1 MGAAPE
7 TDPLSRWALRIA
19 GVLALLVILVALNAM
34 LRGGEENPFD
44 PNPIAA
50 AAEQTRALQGARMT
64 ISATMAAAG
73 QTMTM
78 SGSGAFA
85 ADGRSEMKMTM
96 QAPPPVGSVEVE
108 MVGSEELLYVRSPLF
123 STTLSPGTLPPG
135 KEWLAAEP
143 SLASEEY
150 DVLAEGSDPWE
161 QLEMLRAASGTVVEL
176 APERVR
182 GATTRR
188 YRGTIDFDSYAD
200 ILREEGDDDAA
211 DQLDD
216 VGDGATGSVEA
227 WIDRQGRLRRARV
240 VTGFALEPGAP
251 AVTMDM
257 QMELYDF
264 GVEPAIRL
272 PDPATVV
279 DVTGLAGQFGD

>member
-1 MGAAPE
+1 MREAPE
-7 TDPLSRWALRIA
+7 IDPVSRWALRLA

-50 AAEQTRALQGARMT
+50 AAEQTRALQGAHMT
-64 ISATMAAAG
+64 MSATMAAAG
-73 QTMTM
+73 ETMTM

-85 ADGRSEMKMTM
+85 ADGRSEMRVTM

-108 MVGSEELLYVRSPLF
+108 MIGTEQLLYVRSPLF
-123 STTLSPGTLPPG
+123 STGTLPAG
-135 KEWLAAEP
+135 KEWLAADP
-143 SLASEEY
+143 TLASEEY

-161 QLEMLRAASGTVVEL
+161 QLEMLRAARGTVVEL

-182 GATTRR
+182 GAMTRR

-200 ILREEGDDDAA
+200 ILRSEGDDDAA
-211 DQLDD
+211 DQLDEI
-216 VGDGATGSVEA
+216 GNGATGSVEA
-227 WIDRQGRLRRARV
+227 WIDRQGRLHRARV
-240 VTGFALEPGAP
+240 VTGFVLEPEAP

-264 GVEPAIRL
+264 GAEPAIRL
-272 PDPATVV
+272 PDPDTVLDITEV
-279 DVTGLAGQFGD
+279 GGGIPGLG